1 MTSPRITYTP
11 RPDSAPEAELSALV
25 AIYKFVLDC
34 RAKKEAAP
42 KAAPTMPERIK
53 MLAPTPIVHDSP
65 ILLGDVRQA
74 LSLRPALAD
83 FPARLAE
90 HLRADER
97 TVRMCL
103 EALLVEGE
111 VLA

>member
-1 MTSPRITYTP
+1 MHGKR
-11 RPDSAPEAELSALV
+11 RP
-25 AIYKFVLDC
+25 
-34 RAKKEAAP
+34 P

-53 MLAPTPIVHDSP
+53 MLAPTPIVHDPPS
-65 ILLGDVRQA
+65 LLGDVRQA

-90 HLRADER
+90 HLEADER
-97 TVRMCL
+97 AVRTCL
-103 EALLVEGE
+103 EALTVEGE